1 MVLSEYWKKLE
12 ETYFYILVQFLI
24 RNCIKYWHLVSH
36 KNSMTFKIE
45 PIGSIALDYN
55 TLALFHKGVSFC
67 SAFEAS
73 LYRAHIACHHSAAT

>member
-1 MVLSEYWKKLE
+1 MKKVVHP
-12 ETYFYILVQFLI
+12 ILQHRVKSFLKD
-24 RNCIKYWHLVSH
+24 CPFLVTGSL
-36 KNSMTFKIE
+36 TFKIE